1 MPAVPGTPESPGPE
15 STTNDAAAPDP
26 RGAGTIGGARGIG
39 GVGGIE
45 GPDGADHRP
54 LLHGRNPFAAA
65 TPRSAAAQR
74 GMSIAGWITVGT
86 IALAAV
92 LPTHFVV
99 ESAGPAMNTIGSV
112 DGTPMLEVTGKPT
125 HPTSGALD
133 MTTVYVQ
140 GGGQRRL
147 GFFNVLGGWIDPKKD
162 VLPEEMVLPRGT
174 TTEQQSEQNTVMMDD
189 SQQLSTAAA
198 LHELDIPFTQH
209 LSIAGFATEQ
219 NSAELKT
226 GDRLV
231 SINGTAITG
240 LELLKSELQKAGGKP
255 SELEILRDGK
265 PLTATVTTTEGQG
278 GQRQLGIMLSS
289 GFDFPVD
296 VKFGLENVG
305 GPSAGMMF
313 ALAIVDE
320 LTPGEMTGGK
330 HFAGT
335 GAITADGQVQPIGGI
350 AQKMVGAKA
359 NGAQVFLAPAENCA
373 DVVGRVPAGLD
384 VVKVETLEQ
393 ARAAVEGIGG
403 GQDPASFPTCR

>member
-1 MPAVPGTPESPGPE
+1 MAPRRP
-15 STTNDAAAPDP
+15 AAA
-26 RGAGTIGGARGIG
+26 R
-39 GVGGIE
+39 
-45 GPDGADHRP
+45 
-54 LLHGRNPFAAA
+54 
-65 TPRSAAAQR
+65 R
-74 GMSIAGWITVGT
+74 GMSIAGWIIVGT

-99 ESAGPAMNTIGSV
+99 ESAGPALNTIGKV
-112 DGTPMLEVTGKPT
+112 DGTPMLSITGKPT
-125 HPTSGALD
+125 YPTSGALD

-140 GGGQRRL
+140 GGGQQRL
-147 GFFNVLGGWIDPKKD
+147 GFFNVLAGWVDPHKD

-174 TTEQQSEQNTVMMDD
+174 TSEQQSEQNTVMMDD

-209 LSIAGFATEQ
+209 LSVAGFATEQ
-219 NSAELKT
+219 NSKALKT

-231 SINGTAITG
+231 AINGTKIAD
-240 LELLKSELQKAGGKP
+240 LALLKAELQKAGEQP
-255 SELEILRDGK
+255 SELQILRDGK
-265 PLTATVTTTEGQG
+265 PLTVTVNTAAGQG
-278 GQRQLGIMLSS
+278 GQRQLGIMLGS

-313 ALAIVDE
+313 ALAIVDQ
-320 LTPGEMTGGK
+320 LTEGEMTGGK

-384 VVKVETLEQ
+384 VVRVETLDQ
-393 ARAAVEGIGG
+393 ARAAVEGIGSG
-403 GQDPASFPTCR
+403 KDPESFPTCQ

>member
-1 MPAVPGTPESPGPE
+1 M
-15 STTNDAAAPDP
+15 NDAAAPNPQMTGD
-26 RGAGTIGGARGIG
+26 
-39 GVGGIE
+39 
-45 GPDGADHRP
+45 PDGADHRP
-54 LLHGRNPFAAA
+54 LLRRRSTSAAGA
-65 TPRSAAAQR
+65 QGAPQSAAARR
-74 GMSIAGWITVGT
+74 GRSIAGWIIVGT
-86 IALAAV
+86 IALAAM

-99 ESAGPAMNTIGSV
+99 ESAGPALNTIGEV
-112 DGTPMLEVTGKPT
+112 DGTAMLTVTGKPT
-125 HPTSGALD
+125 YPTSGALD

-140 GGGQRRL
+140 GGGQQRL
-147 GFFNVLGGWIDPKKD
+147 GFFNVLSGWINPRQD

-174 TTEQQSEQNTVMMDD
+174 TSEQQSEQNTVMMDD

-209 LSIAGFATEQ
+209 LSVAGFATEQ
-219 NSAELKT
+219 NAKALKT
-226 GDRLV
+226 GDQLV
-231 SINGTAITG
+231 AINGTTVTDLA
-240 LELLKSELQKAGGKP
+240 LLKDELQKAGEKP

-265 PLTATVTTTEGQG
+265 PLTVTVNTTAGPG
-278 GQRQLGIMLSS
+278 GQRQLGILLGS

-296 VKFGLENVG
+296 VTFGLENVG

-320 LTPGEMTGGK
+320 LTEGEMTGGK

-350 AQKMVGAKA
+350 AQKMVGAKS
-359 NGAQVFLAPAENCA
+359 NGAQVFLAPAENCT

-384 VVKVETLEQ
+384 VVKVETLDQ

-403 GQDPASFPTCR
+403 GKDPKSFPTCQ